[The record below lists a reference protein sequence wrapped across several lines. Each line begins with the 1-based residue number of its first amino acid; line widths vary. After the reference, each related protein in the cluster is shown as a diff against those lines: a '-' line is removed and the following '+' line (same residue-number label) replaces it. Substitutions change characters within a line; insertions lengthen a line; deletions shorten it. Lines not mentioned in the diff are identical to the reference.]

1 MNIKLKVMDN
11 TCPTCNME
19 YDIDINFNEE
29 TNSYDAVKKCIC
41 DYMTMFYEYDEEDML
56 PF

>member
-1 MNIKLKVMDN
+1 MEN

-19 YDIDINFNEE
+19 YDIDINFIEE

-41 DYMTMFYEYDEEDML
+41 DYMNMFYEHDEHDEL

>member
-1 MNIKLKVMDN
+1 MEN
-11 TCPTCNME
+11 TCSTCNME

-29 TNSYDAVKKCIC
+29 TNSHDTIKKCIC
-41 DYMTMFYEYDEEDML
+41 DYMNMFYEHDSQMEKEYEL